1 MTTVTACTIRHTAQG
16 AAAKMP
22 LSLPHGSL
30 SRGLVGAIL
39 FLLVAFFLLAAGAVA
54 GAPSGGGAPVKAGAF
69 VLDPAIGPAQA

>member
-1 MTTVTACTIRHTAQG
+1 MTTVTACMIRRTAQG
-16 AAAKMP
+16 PAAKLP
-22 LSLPHGSL
+22 LSFSGVSL

-69 VLDPAIGPAQA
+69 ILDPAIGQAQA